1 MQFTEDDSRKCEE
14 LLNEATAIIA
24 SLPKATEEQLNT
36 IKVEEMP
43 VLTQNAEA
51 VNEATVESFVPAI
64 KQLATSL
71 ENAIKAYKNTQR
83 AAEGV

>member
-1 MQFTEDDSRKCEE
+1 MQFTSDDIRKCEE
-14 LLNEATAIIA
+14 LLDEATAIVT
-24 SLPKATEEQLNT
+24 SLPKATEEQLDT

-51 VNEATVESFVPAI
+51 VNDATVESFIPAV
-64 KQLATSL
+64 KQLVTSL
-71 ENAIKAYKNTQR
+71 ENAITAYKNTQR